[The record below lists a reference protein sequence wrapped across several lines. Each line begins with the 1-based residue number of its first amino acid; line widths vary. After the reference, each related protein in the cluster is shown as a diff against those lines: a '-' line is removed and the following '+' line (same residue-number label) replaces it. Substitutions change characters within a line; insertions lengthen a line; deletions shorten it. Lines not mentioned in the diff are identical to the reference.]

1 MNKLIQEFEAA
12 QLKRDLPKFGP
23 GDTVVVNV
31 KVKEGARE
39 RIQAYEGVV
48 IAKRNRGL
56 HSAFTVRKNSYG
68 TGVERVFQTHSRQI
82 DSIEVKRYGDVRA
95 AKLYYLRELE
105 GRKARIREDL
115 DARNQANKEAKE
127 AALKAAEEARIAAEE
142 KAKAEE
148 EARIAAEA
156 QAKADAEAKAKE
168 EAEAKAKAEAEAKA
182 AEEAKA
188 KEEAAAEAEA
198 PAAEEAAP
206 ADSGFDADAAKAVYG
221 KKIKQDDL
229 TFVEGIGPKIAEL
242 FQNEGIATWAAL
254 GECSVERCTEVL
266 ATGGDKFNMHSPDTW
281 PKQAKLAAEGK
292 WEELKKWQD
301 ELDGGR
307 AAE

>member
-68 TGVERVFQTHSRQI
+68 TGVERVFQTHSPQI
-82 DSIEVKRYGDVRA
+82 ASIEVKRFGDVRA

-168 EAEAKAKAEAEAKA
+168 EAEAKA
-182 AEEAKA
+182 AEEAKS
-188 KEEAAAEAEA
+188 KEEADVKAAADAEAEKK
-198 PAAEEAAP
+198 EEAAP
-206 ADSGFDADAAKAVYG
+206 AASGFDADAAKAVYG

-242 FQNEGIATWAAL
+242 FQNEGVSTWAAL
-254 GECSVERCTEVL
+254 GECSVDRCNEVL
-266 ATGGDKFNMHSPDTW
+266 ATGGDKFKMHSPDTW

-307 AAE
+307 VAE